1 MDDTM
6 KVVKSSE
13 KSSLLIKGVSET
25 IENKVK
31 EQKVRFLTLLLGTLG
46 ASLLENI
53 LAGKGVVQ
61 VSEGTQSHPLTNFE
75 TQKYYQN
82 EPNLK
87 VFIQEIT
94 SLK

>member
-31 EQKVRFLTLLLGTLG
+31 EQKVRFLTLL
-46 ASLLENI
+46 
-53 LAGKGVVQ
+53 
-61 VSEGTQSHPLTNFE
+61 
-75 TQKYYQN
+75 
-82 EPNLK
+82 
-87 VFIQEIT
+87 
-94 SLK
+94 